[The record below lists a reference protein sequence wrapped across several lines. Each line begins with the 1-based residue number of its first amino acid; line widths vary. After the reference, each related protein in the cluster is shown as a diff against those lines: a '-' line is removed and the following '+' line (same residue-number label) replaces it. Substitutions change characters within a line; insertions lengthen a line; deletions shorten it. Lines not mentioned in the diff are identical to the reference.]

1 MKRLL
6 VFYCVFNLGLI
17 SKKEPSRRLLWQKRD
32 YSRDSRQFI
41 SHCLNRYRPLFSS
54 ADKFFVRQSYRIFFC
69 VEQPLIIV
77 RPSADFFFFRSV
89 ISRSTFRHLNS
100 FFFQCWLANTDCR
113 PKMDRRS
120 TGHSGRFWHRFWT
133 TYRKPITVNIY
144 LGRKALD
151 MRTISSKNWSYT
163 HVVAREYSAIA

>member
-6 VFYCVFNLGLI
+6 VFYCVFNLSLI

-41 SHCLNRYRPLFSS
+41 SRYRHLFSS
-54 ADKFFVRQSYRIFFC
+54 ADKFFVRQSYTIFFC

-89 ISRSTFRHLNS
+89 ISRSTFSILIN
-100 FFFQCWLANTDCR
+100 FFSSVSWQTPIVDQKWTDGRLVILGDFDTDFGR
-113 PKMDRRS
+113 P
-120 TGHSGRFWHRFWT
+120 
-133 TYRKPITVNIY
+133 IVNQ
-144 LGRKALD
+144 
-151 MRTISSKNWSYT
+151 
-163 HVVAREYSAIA
+163 

>member
-41 SHCLNRYRPLFSS
+41 SHCLSRYRPLFSS
-54 ADKFFVRQSYRIFFC
+54 ADKFFVCQSYRIFFC

-77 RPSADFFFFRSV
+77 RPSADFFFFLDLSSV
-89 ISRSTFRHLNS
+89 GRHLGIWIN
-100 FFFQCWLANTDCR
+100 FFSSVGWRTPIVDRKWIDGRLVILGDFDTDFGR
-113 PKMDRRS
+113 P
-120 TGHSGRFWHRFWT
+120 
-133 TYRKPITVNIY
+133 IVNQ
-144 LGRKALD
+144 
-151 MRTISSKNWSYT
+151 
-163 HVVAREYSAIA
+163 